1 VKVRGEAHPFDPKYD
16 EYFRDLRK
24 RRVMNTLLAGKKLK
38 DLWLEQGGLCPG
50 CQQPIDLS
58 RDVWHRH
65 HLQRRKEGGSDEAY
79 NLVLLHQTCHHQVHV
94 RRKTVKKPDPRSGRK
109 PSPKSASSCR
119 TSSVRTSTSTPQTST
134 RPQLDLA
141 LGSHDEIPRW
151 IFGKA

>member
-94 RRKTVKKPDPRSGRK
+94 RRKTVKKPDPRSREEAQ
-109 PSPKSASSCR
+109 PEER
-119 TSSVRTSTSTPQTST
+119 IE
-134 RPQLDLA
+134 L
-141 LGSHDEIPRW
+141 SH
-151 IFGKA
+151 IFGPDLYIDAPDEHEAATGPGAGIAR